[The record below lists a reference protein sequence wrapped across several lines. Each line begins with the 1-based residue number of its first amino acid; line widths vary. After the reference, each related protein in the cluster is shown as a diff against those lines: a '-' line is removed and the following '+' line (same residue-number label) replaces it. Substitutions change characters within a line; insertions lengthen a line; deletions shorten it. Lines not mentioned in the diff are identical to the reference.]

1 MTATHAFAAGAANA
15 RRAAPGPTADK
26 GEFNTSPLPPRR
38 QHRVAQAE
46 EEDDDGAR
54 DAQAEAR
61 AALGAHAFQ
70 SRHRRI

>member
-1 MTATHAFAAGAANA
+1 MTATHAFAAGAAEGLLGT
-15 RRAAPGPTADK
+15 APRHYPQT
-26 GEFNTSPLPPRR
+26 EFNTSPLPPRR

-61 AALGAHAFQ
+61 AALGAHALQ
-70 SRHRRI
+70 SSHRRI